1 MSRQRNANRES
12 QLMTLLSVKFPF
24 VREGVATDDGITEK
38 TRRRAR
44 GGKEDLSRKQS
55 RDISDFVWVFCLGSS
70 LGKRISLLQFKA
82 IVMNHLLKSLR
93 KQVTC
98 SIFLDTYTEPK
109 TLSYLYAFCCECLER
124 HATENQRQR
133 KFRCH
138 ECQAK
143 IDLPWPLGRK
153 RSGYETIEG

>member
-1 MSRQRNANRES
+1 
-12 QLMTLLSVKFPF
+12 
-24 VREGVATDDGITEK
+24 
-38 TRRRAR
+38 
-44 GGKEDLSRKQS
+44 
-55 RDISDFVWVFCLGSS
+55 
-70 LGKRISLLQFKA
+70 
-82 IVMNHLLKSLR
+82 MNHLLKSLK
-93 KQVTC
+93 KQVTS

-109 TLSYLYAFCCECLER
+109 TLSCLYTFCCECLER

-153 RSGYETIEG
+153 MSGYETIEG